1 MILLIAILTILAGV
15 LFAGAAGFL
24 CAKFA
29 FVLFIGFFAAAI
41 ALDRMLDS
49 WERRE

>member
-1 MILLIAILTILAGV
+1 MILLIALVTVLAGV
-15 LFAGAAGFL
+15 LVAGAAGFL

-29 FVLFIGFFAAAI
+29 LVLFIGFCAAAL

>member
-1 MILLIAILTILAGV
+1 MILLIAILTVLAGV

-24 CAKFA
+24 CAQFA
-29 FVLFIGFFAAAI
+29 LVLFIGFCAAAI
-41 ALDRMLDS
+41 TLDRMLDS